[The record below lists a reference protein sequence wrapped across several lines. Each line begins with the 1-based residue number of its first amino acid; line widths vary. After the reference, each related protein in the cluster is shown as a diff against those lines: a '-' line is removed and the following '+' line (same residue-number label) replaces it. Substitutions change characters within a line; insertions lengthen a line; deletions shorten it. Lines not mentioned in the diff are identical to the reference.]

1 MEDEESTVV
10 ALLHDVAEDT
20 DYTLE
25 DIAAMGFS
33 RNVTEALALLTHD
46 ETVPYMEYVKALR
59 NNPIAR
65 RVKLA
70 DLAAH
75 AHNAAVEARVRDVRA
90 FESRVLELSAT
101 ACYSLNMLAVNGS
114 DLIEN
119 GMAPGPAVG
128 RTLNSLLQ
136 AVMEERLPNEKS
148 ALLAYVQSLQ
158 KEHQP

>member
-1 MEDEESTVV
+1 M
-10 ALLHDVAEDT
+10 
-20 DYTLE
+20 
-25 DIAAMGFS
+25 
-33 RNVTEALALLTHD
+33 
-46 ETVPYMEYVKALR
+46 
-59 NNPIAR
+59 
-65 RVKLA
+65 A